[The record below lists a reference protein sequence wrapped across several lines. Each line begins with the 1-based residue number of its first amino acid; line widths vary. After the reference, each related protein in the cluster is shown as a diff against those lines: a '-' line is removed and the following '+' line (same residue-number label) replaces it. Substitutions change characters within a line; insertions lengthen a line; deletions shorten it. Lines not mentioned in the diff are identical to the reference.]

1 MAFAYHMQMRRKEKS
16 QSFVLYFGNTLYFS
30 TKTFI
35 DEDIGTKY
43 CPVVTFQGLVAR
55 NSKKKGGGL
64 SLSLLPALTSSL
76 QGKSGKK
83 LKKKKKR
90 KA

>member
-1 MAFAYHMQMRRKEKS
+1 MAFAYQIHMRRKEKS

-55 NSKKKGGGL
+55 NS
-64 SLSLLPALTSSL
+64 
-76 QGKSGKK
+76 
-83 LKKKKKR
+83 
-90 KA
+90 

>member
-1 MAFAYHMQMRRKEKS
+1 MAFAYHIQMRRKEKS

-55 NSKKKGGGL
+55 NSKKKRGIFL
-64 SLSLLPALTSSL
+64 FLFSLPSLLPYRV
-76 QGKSGKK
+76 K
-83 LKKKKKR
+83 LAR
-90 KA
+90 N